1 MGKVFIAMSLTFLL
15 VLFLI
20 EQLSFFKAQVEPVD
34 IPGTHRGEKEDGN
47 MNIPDENR
55 EDAVDIPPNFK
66 ADDSNVPL
74 SAVDFEIF
82 GKVQGVYFRKHTKS
96 KAVKLGIKGWVKNT
110 TYVCIF
116 GF

>member
-1 MGKVFIAMSLTFLL
+1 MGKVFIAISLTFLL

-20 EQLSFFKAQVEPVD
+20 EQLSFFRAQVEPAD
-34 IPGTHRGEKEDGN
+34 IPGSRNGEKEN
-47 MNIPDENR
+47 MNIPDKNR